1 MDAIE
6 AGERF
11 AMTLGEAMFT
21 MRAIRRLKPDPI
33 DDLDLRD
40 ILTAATR
47 APSGG
52 NSQPWHFL
60 VVQGPAQRQRF
71 ADLYREA
78 WWAKRADEGIE
89 GPEGIVRP
97 TARSA
102 MGLADEIGTAPVVV
116 LVCANSRGPGPM
128 ASVIP
133 AAQNLLLAARAI
145 GIGGTITTL
154 HAVVD
159 ERVHEL
165 FAIPDEVQVV
175 YCVPLGYPKGGFGDL
190 DRKPLPEV
198 VSLDAWAA
206 TPGWAE
212 DERA

>member
-1 MDAIE
+1 MDATE
-6 AGERF
+6 ASERF
-11 AMTLGEAMFT
+11 EMPLGEAIFT
-21 MRAIRRLKPDPI
+21 MRAIRRVKPDPI
-33 DDLDLRD
+33 DDDDLRD

-60 VVQGPAQRQRF
+60 VVQDPAQRQRF

-97 TARSA
+97 TAKSA
-102 MGLADEIGTAPVVV
+102 MRLSDEIGQAPVVI
-116 LVCANSRGPGPM
+116 LVCAAAKGAGAM
-128 ASVIP
+128 AGVIP
-133 AAQNLLLAARAI
+133 ATQNLLLAARAL

-165 FAIPDEVQVV
+165 FQIPEEIQIV
-175 YCVPLGYPKGGFGDL
+175 YCIPLGYPRGEFGSL
-190 DRKPLPEV
+190 ERKPLSEV
-198 VSLDAWAA
+198 TSIDR
-206 TPGWAE
+206 WAE
-212 DERA
+212 TPEWAEAGD

>member
-1 MDAIE
+1 MDATE
-6 AGERF
+6 ASERF
-11 AMTLGEAMFT
+11 EMPVGEAMFT
-21 MRAIRRLKPDPI
+21 MRAIRRVKPDPI
-33 DDLDLRD
+33 DDDDLRD

-60 VVQGPAQRQRF
+60 VVQDPAQRQRF

-97 TARSA
+97 TAQSA
-102 MGLADEIGTAPVVV
+102 MRLSDEIGQAPVVI
-116 LVCANSRGPGPM
+116 LVCAAAKGAGAM
-128 ASVIP
+128 AGVIP
-133 AAQNLLLAARAI
+133 ATQNLLLAARAL

-165 FAIPDEVQVV
+165 FDIPEEIQIV
-175 YCVPLGYPKGGFGDL
+175 YCIPLGYPKGEFGSL
-190 DRKPLPEV
+190 ERKPLNEV
-198 VSLDAWAA
+198 TSIDR
-206 TPGWAE
+206 WAE
-212 DERA
+212 TPEWAEADD

>member
-1 MDAIE
+1 MPV
-6 AGERF
+6 
-11 AMTLGEAMFT
+11 GEAIFT
-21 MRAIRRLKPDPI
+21 MRAIRRVKPDPI
-33 DDLDLRD
+33 DDDDLRD

-60 VVQGPAQRQRF
+60 VVQDPAQRQRF

-97 TARSA
+97 TAKSA
-102 MGLADEIGTAPVVV
+102 MRLSDEIGEAPVVI
-116 LVCANSRGPGPM
+116 LVCAAAKGAGAM
-128 ASVIP
+128 AGVIP
-133 AAQNLLLAARAI
+133 ATQNLLLAARAL

-165 FAIPDEVQVV
+165 FAIPEEIQIV
-175 YCVPLGYPKGGFGDL
+175 YCIPLGYPRGDFGSL
-190 DRKPLPEV
+190 ERKPLAEVTSIDRWAQTPE
-198 VSLDAWAA
+198 
-206 TPGWAE
+206 WAE
-212 DERA
+212 VID

>member
-1 MDAIE
+1 MDATE
-6 AGERF
+6 ASERF
-11 AMTLGEAMFT
+11 EMPVGEAIFT
-21 MRAIRRLKPDPI
+21 MRAIRRVKPDPI
-33 DDLDLRD
+33 DDDDLRD

-60 VVQGPAQRQRF
+60 VVQDPAQRQRF

-97 TARSA
+97 TAKSA
-102 MGLADEIGTAPVVV
+102 MRLSDEIGEAPVVI
-116 LVCANSRGPGPM
+116 LVCAAAKGAGAM
-128 ASVIP
+128 AGVIP
-133 AAQNLLLAARAI
+133 ATQNLLLAARAL

-165 FAIPDEVQVV
+165 FAIPEEIQIV
-175 YCVPLGYPKGGFGDL
+175 YCIPLGYPRGDFGSL
-190 DRKPLPEV
+190 ERKPLAEVTSIDRWAQTPE
-198 VSLDAWAA
+198 
-206 TPGWAE
+206 WAE
-212 DERA
+212 VID